1 MSAESRSGDGIE
13 AQPMV
18 GLVVVTHGGA
28 GQCFLSAAAGIVGP
42 LPSAVAV
49 GVAMAERF
57 DDTVNRIERAC
68 DDVDSGLGV
77 LILVDIHGS
86 SPFQACLAVLDGSR
100 PIEIVCGVNLPML
113 LKLATIDRAGLH
125 PSEMA
130 ELLRDVGRRS
140 IRLGSELTG
149 KVTLQ
154 HDDTRGS
161 R

>member
-1 MSAESRSGDGIE
+1 MADESHDPNEPI
-13 AQPMV
+13 V

-28 GQCFLSAAAGIVGP
+28 GQCLLSAAASIAGS

-49 GVAMAERF
+49 SVQMAEGF
-57 DDTVNRIERAC
+57 DDTVGRIERAC

-113 LKLATIDRAGLH
+113 LKLATVDRHELPPA
-125 PSEMA
+125 EMA

-149 KVTLQ
+149 KVSLQ
-154 HDDTRGS
+154 SDTRGG